1 MVYRF
6 YLKNELNSLAT
17 IYSFSSENKN
27 PFNPFFI
34 CANHNVRTCLGNF
47 AKIQVLKSGFFTVT
61 ETHKFLTVTSCL
73 NAGSCLFNEDRET
86 AQVNWL
92 PWMEWRRNVILFRF
106 SSVLENIQKY
116 QRYSEISR
124 LSTFAIYNL
133 HAVLL
138 HRLFYKYC
146 MLVEFHLNML
156 GNLTCL

>member
-6 YLKNELNSLAT
+6 YLTNELNSLAT

-86 AQVNWL
+86 AK
-92 PWMEWRRNVILFRF
+92 VIAMDR
-106 SSVLENIQKY
+106 LEKKCNLVSFFFCI
-116 QRYSEISR
+116 REYSEISEVFR
-124 LSTFAIYNL
+124 DFQVIYFHKNRIRNL
-133 HAVLL
+133 
-138 HRLFYKYC
+138 
-146 MLVEFHLNML
+146 
-156 GNLTCL
+156 